1 MLSFDSILNFCRAIR
16 NRSPSETEKSTMEN
30 HSGKVQPAANAKS
43 TKIDIR
49 PFIQPRR
56 RYVTCFTFYNDE
68 PIGDPKRTTLR
79 GNNALESCMQEM
91 LAPLNDKRVN
101 ANGFKKVQG
110 ISRDVTIVD
119 MTLCGKLTAFADD
132 SRDLLINCTRHKYMV
147 IFLTSTEAAN
157 PSSYGNESSY
167 LRMKGAGKNWC
178 SISEFA
184 KANGVFCKYSQRT

>member
-1 MLSFDSILNFCRAIR
+1 
-16 NRSPSETEKSTMEN
+16 
-30 HSGKVQPAANAKS
+30 
-43 TKIDIR
+43 
-49 PFIQPRR
+49 
-56 RYVTCFTFYNDE
+56 
-68 PIGDPKRTTLR
+68 
-79 GNNALESCMQEM
+79 M

-101 ANGFKKVQG
+101 ANGFKKSQG

-119 MTLCGKLTAFADD
+119 MTLWGKLTAFADD

-157 PSSYGNESSY
+157 PSSYGNESSS

-178 SISEFA
+178 YISEFA